1 MQIARI
7 LVRCWLS
14 LGIGLGVIMPLHAQD
29 DQDALLRAR
38 LQQVIAVMQGKGDPA
53 ATFDARFL
61 DEVPP
66 AKLLGLAAQLAGSG
80 GPVLGFTDFQRA
92 QHGSATFTLRFA
104 HASAPGRIELSPAP
118 PHLVSG
124 FRLFDLT
131 QDADSIA
138 TIDAD
143 FAALPGKAGYGVYR
157 LGDKTP
163 TLVQGRDPSAVFAI
177 GSAFKLY
184 VLAALTR
191 QIKDGTAR
199 WSDVLPVTGKS
210 FPGGTLHT
218 FPDGAPVTL
227 HTLASLMIAIS
238 DNTATDILMRRVGQD
253 ALAREVKLAGHAKPD
268 LVRPMLSTAQLFALK
283 RAGPSVTGHYA
294 AAGPTE
300 RERLLAALDLAPIAT
315 ADPVEVFGHGPV
327 AIDTIEWFAS
337 PADLASA
344 MNDLGGLASPDALAI
359 LAMNPAMDEPT
370 ARRWAY
376 VGYKGGS
383 EDGVMSMTWLLRTH
397 TGTWFAVSGSWNN
410 PAAALDEP
418 RFAALMRRL
427 AKVAVDPKR

>member
-1 MQIARI
+1 MRIARI
-7 LVRCWLS
+7 LVRCCLA
-14 LGIGLGVIMPLHAQD
+14 LGIGLGVITPLHAQD
-29 DQDALLRAR
+29 DTDALLKAR
-38 LQQVIAVMQGKGDPA
+38 LTQVIAVMQGKGDPA

-61 DEVPP
+61 HEVPP
-66 AKLLGLAAQLAGSG
+66 AKLRALAAQLAASG
-80 GPVLGFTDFQRA
+80 GPVQDFTDFQRA
-92 QHGSATFTLRFA
+92 QQASATFTLRFA
-104 HASAPGRIELSPAP
+104 RASAPGRIELGPTP

-138 TIDAD
+138 AIDAD
-143 FAALPGKAGYGVYR
+143 FAALPCKAGYGVYR
-157 LGDKTP
+157 LGEGRP
-163 TLVQGRDPSAVFAI
+163 ILLRGRDQTAVFAI
-177 GSAFKLY
+177 GSTFKLY

-191 QIKDGTAR
+191 QIRDGTR
-199 WSDVLPVTGKS
+199 HWSDVVPVTGKS
-210 FPGGTLHT
+210 FSGGTIHT
-218 FPDGAPVTL
+218 LPEGSPVTL

-238 DNTATDILMRRVGQD
+238 DNTATDILVRLVGQD
-253 ALAREVKLAGHAKPD
+253 ALAREVKLAGHATPD
-268 LVRPMLSTAQLFALK
+268 RMRPILTTAQLFALK
-283 RAGPSVTGHYA
+283 RAGPPLTARYA
-294 AAGPTE
+294 AADPAE

-337 PADLASA
+337 PADLAGA
-344 MNDLGGLASPDALAI
+344 MDDLRGFASPEALAI

-370 ARRWAY
+370 ARRWAF

-397 TGTWFAVSGSWNN
+397 AGTWFAVSGSWNN

-427 AKVAVDPKR
+427 AKVAVTP